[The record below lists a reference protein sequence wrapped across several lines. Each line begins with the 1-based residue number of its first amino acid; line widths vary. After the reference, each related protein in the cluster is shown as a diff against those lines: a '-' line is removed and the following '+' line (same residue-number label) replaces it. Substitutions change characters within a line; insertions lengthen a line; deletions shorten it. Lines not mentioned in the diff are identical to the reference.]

1 VAPQATGGRLTGLLE
16 LADVGLSIESRA
28 PAWARAAGRARR
40 EPVPPGDGRPAI
52 DLEPQAQIVQ
62 AAVQARFTMSAG

>member
-1 VAPQATGGRLTGLLE
+1 
-16 LADVGLSIESRA
+16 
-28 PAWARAAGRARR
+28 
-40 EPVPPGDGRPAI
+40 VPPGDGRPAI